1 MYVTLANLSIEL
13 IEPITAQSPIKDL
26 IGDYSANDFLRLHPA
41 GGIHH
46 VCYSVENLPAACKR
60 LNEQGYDILGP
71 GTAQLASPGA
81 ILFVHPATTHG
92 ALIELKGRNM
102 LTR

>member
-26 IGDYSANDFLRLHPA
+26 VGDYSANDFLRLHPA

-46 VCYSVENLPAACKR
+46 VCYSVANLPAACER
-60 LNEQGYDILGP
+60 LKEQGYDILGS
-71 GTAQLASPGA
+71 GMARLASLGA
-81 ILFVHPATTHG
+81 IVFVNPATTHG
-92 ALIELKGRNM
+92 ALIELKDRNVM
-102 LTR
+102 TR